1 MTGSQ
6 MLFPLL
12 QFVALVAPA
21 IAILMQVLEEKDGRT
36 SFALSLLEV
45 ALLAMIFGSLILL
58 VELLGTIENT
68 LTVGSVLLI
77 NGSLLLAAV
86 AVAWNSLNLSEKFS
100 GTTGTSPSFRTVA
113 VQTVEIGLVLSLVVL
128 INIIGLFVFAEYLP
142 WLVNVG
148 PIYSNEIIDPTLY
161 YSVIFVFLILRVVV
175 YLANVGKIPVTDLQD
190 SVSESS
196 GYALSFVILFPIL
209 GFGQLALF
217 QVLLYNPWVNVARGH
232 DVFILPHLWAL
243 FVLVALFAGN
253 MDDEEDDENQNGES
267 SENES

>member
-1 MTGSQ
+1 

-100 GTTGTSPSFRTVA
+100 GTTGTSPNFRTVT
-113 VQTVEIGLVLSLVVL
+113 VQILEIGLVLSLV
-128 INIIGLFVFAEYLP
+128 ITMNILGFFVFAEYLP

-148 PIYSNEIIDPTLY
+148 PIFSSEIIDPSLY
-161 YSVIFVFLILRVVV
+161 YSIIFVFLTLRVVV
-175 YLANVGKIPVTDLQD
+175 YLANVGKIPVSDLQD
-190 SVSESS
+190 SVSESL
-196 GYALSFVILFPIL
+196 GYAVAFIVLFPAL
-209 GFGQLALF
+209 GFGLFAIFQLLIH
-217 QVLLYNPWVNVARGH
+217 NPWITVARGN

-253 MDDEEDDENQNGES
+253 MDDEEDEEDQDGGNSES
-267 SENES
+267 GS